1 MQDPPPARDTPASA
15 TPTPTPATPTPPP
28 TPPTPPPT
36 PTPAPRDRA
45 WVEVDSAAILQNLNR
60 IQRSVGPDV
69 RPIPMVKANGY
80 GLGVERVI
88 QALAPARPFGYG
100 VATVAEGIE
109 LHRIGVTEPVMVYS
123 PVPPDALAPA
133 VASGLIPAI
142 SDLASLAA
150 LEEVAASAAP
160 VSAAFQIEVDTGM
173 GRAGFALDNAATGW
187 WTDILRATES
197 GLQLFGVFTHL
208 HSADQP
214 DLTSARR
221 QIQRFD
227 EFVRAADGIGPDT
240 LVHYANS
247 AGSLRLPSGTANA
260 VRPGIYLY
268 GGAAGHV
275 ADPPDPVAAVR
286 ARVALVRDVP
296 PGTTLGY
303 GATYRSR
310 GRERWATAGIGY
322 GDGLP
327 RVLGNRGWGIVHGE
341 RLPIVGRISMDTT
354 VVRISGDVS
363 VGDTVTFVGR
373 DGKAELTLD
382 EVAQRAGTIGY
393 EILTGLSPR
402 LPRVPRLS

>member
-1 MQDPPPARDTPASA
+1 MQDPPPARDTSPS
-15 TPTPTPATPTPPP
+15 PT
-28 TPPTPPPT
+28 
-36 PTPAPRDRA
+36 PRDRA

-109 LHRIGVTEPVMVYS
+109 LRRIGVTEPVMVYS

-160 VSAAFQIEVDTGM
+160 VSAAFQIEVDTGI

-296 PGTTLGY
+296 P
-303 GATYRSR
+303 APRS
-310 GRERWATAGIGY
+310 ATAQPTARGGASAGRRRESATATGCRGY
-322 GDGLP
+322 SATGAG
-327 RVLGNRGWGIVHGE
+327 GSCTGRGCRSWAGSPWTRRWYACRGTFPSAIPL
-341 RLPIVGRISMDTT
+341 RL
-354 VVRISGDVS
+354 S
-363 VGDTVTFVGR
+363 VGTA
-373 DGKAELTLD
+373 K
-382 EVAQRAGTIGY
+382 
-393 EILTGLSPR
+393 PN
-402 LPRVPRLS
+402 